1 MAARPCSTPWETY
14 SKLLASAFAGQAA
27 CPPPYRESRPDRRG
41 SFFCAPENLP
51 VEPFPLATQGAPNG
65 NDSTGQKVPLVW
77 RQGLPP
83 GANGFHFFE
92 KIQEV
97 PVGKS
102 CLPAKNSRHKNQKK
116 PPSVKKLDG
125 IFFPK
130 NACIFQSP
138 RNSGIIFFL
147 ARDMHLKGVRNE
159 PDAISLSG
167 RGAHGKSA

>member
-14 SKLLASAFAGQAA
+14 SKLPHPHL
-27 CPPPYRESRPDRRG
+27 PDRLLAFRRTG
-41 SFFCAPENLP
+41 SPGQTAGTPFLCAG
-51 VEPFPLATQGAPNG
+51 EPAGRTISVGDARCSQRKWLDWAEGAARVAAGPAP
-65 NDSTGQKVPLVW
+65 T
-77 RQGLPP
+77 
-83 GANGFHFFE
+83 ANGFHFFE

-102 CLPAKNSRHKNQKK
+102 CLPAKNSRQENQKK

-159 PDAISLSG
+159 PDAISL
-167 RGAHGKSA
+167 

>member
-1 MAARPCSTPWETY
+1 MAARPCSTPWEAY
-14 SKLLASAFAGQAA
+14 STHLASAFTGQAA
-27 CPPPYRESRPDRRG
+27 CLPPYRESRSDRRD
-41 SFFCAPENLP
+41 SFFVCRRTCRSSFIRWRRKALPTEKANWAEGAARVAAGPAP
-51 VEPFPLATQGAPNG
+51 T
-65 NDSTGQKVPLVW
+65 
-77 RQGLPP
+77 
-83 GANGFHFFE
+83 ANGFHFFE

-138 RNSGIIFFL
+138 RNSGIIFFW
-147 ARDMHLKGVRNE
+147 HE
-159 PDAISLSG
+159 TCI
-167 RGAHGKSA
+167 